1 MKEKI
6 TKMFA
11 GDFTISR
18 REFWI
23 IVAACTLFGMVVGL
37 LKAPFTHGV
46 TIGSNNGNNTD
57 SFINAEEED
66 CCEDET
72 CCK

>member
-1 MKEKI
+1 MREKI
-6 TKMFA
+6 TNMFT
-11 GDFTISR
+11 GDYTISR

-23 IVAACTLFGMVVGL
+23 IVAACTLLGIVIGL

-57 SFINAEEED
+57 SFINAEEEEVCEKEN
-66 CCEDET
+66 CC
-72 CCK
+72 